1 MGKRKR
7 RIEEKEEELL
17 SEQLKK
23 TKIEIY
29 ESLASI
35 IVSIVTLLVAI
46 VTAVLTWFK

>member
-29 ESLASI
+29 ESLTSI
-35 IVSIVTLLVAI
+35 IVSTVTLLVAI

>member
-29 ESLASI
+29 ECWTH
-35 IVSIVTLLVAI
+35 IVTMLIAV

>member
-29 ESLASI
+29 EDRKS
-35 IVSIVTLLVAI
+35 VV
-46 VTAVLTWFK
+46 